1 MLSSSSMKV
10 SELKTEMDARFD
22 AAAKDVGER
31 FTQVDERFA
40 QVDERF
46 ERLERQ
52 IADEGTATRRH
63 FDVVA
68 EDLWSHLK
76 STAEVSAATQRRL
89 ADTTSAHRTLVS
101 AVDDHE
107 VRLLALEG
115 KRRSSS

>member
-1 MLSSSSMKV
+1 MVSSSSMKV

-31 FTQVDERFA
+31 FTQVDERFMRI
-40 QVDERF
+40 DKRF
-46 ERLERQ
+46 DRLERL
-52 IADEGTATRRH
+52 IAEDGKATRRH
-63 FDVVA
+63 IDIVA
-68 EDLWSHLK
+68 EDLK
-76 STAEVSAATQRRL
+76 SRMKSLAEASAASERRL
-89 ADTTSAHRTLVS
+89 ADATGTHRTLVS